1 MLLTNIQDNKF
12 AQSSSNNYVSLYD
25 QYAYKIEFI
34 LVFKYK
40 RIDLMLYHINVTF
53 AYLNVFWL
61 INASGK

>member
-40 RIDLMLYHINVTF
+40 RIDLMLYHIKFF
-53 AYLNVFWL
+53 AYLNAFWL